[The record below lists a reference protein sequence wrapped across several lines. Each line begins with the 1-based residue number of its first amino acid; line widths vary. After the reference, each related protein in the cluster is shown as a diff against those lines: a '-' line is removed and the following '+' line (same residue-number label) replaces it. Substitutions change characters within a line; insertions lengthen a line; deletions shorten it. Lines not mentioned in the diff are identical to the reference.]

1 MDGGF
6 SFLVIGWAFNI
17 NGPKKSWA
25 FVGFSL
31 IFVVMVVVLLSWGF
45 ILSLVGIPP

>member
-6 SFLVIGWAFNI
+6 SFSVIGWAFKI

-31 IFVVMVVVLLSWGF
+31 IFVVVVVLLSWGF
-45 ILSLVGIPP
+45 ILSPVGIPP

>member
-6 SFLVIGWAFNI
+6 SLLVIGWAFNI

-31 IFVVMVVVLLSWGF
+31 IFVVVVVLLSWGF

>member
-31 IFVVMVVVLLSWGF
+31 IFVVVVVLLSWGF